1 MACKRGLYSKSYCF
15 FETLA
20 ERFKNYKLIKYSK
33 IFSGTLI
40 FFHCFLSYF
49 KQILDSYFFSIQLNS
64 VHNVSLA
71 TRFGGEQE
79 HRRDF
84 QQILL
89 FITKME
95 IRRNT
100 GIFWSVSWCI
110 WKAALPH
117 FLTYRQNRR
126 YTGLS

>member
-84 QQILL
+84 PAN
-89 FITKME
+89 FVVYYE
-95 IRRNT
+95 DGNT
-100 GIFWSVSWCI
+100 SKYG
-110 WKAALPH
+110 H
-117 FLTYRQNRR
+117 FLIRILMYMES
-126 YTGLS
+126 GASAFSHV